1 MSIYQKLAVATA
13 TATLS
18 LAAMEA
24 KIQAATI
31 IYDFTVDVTSGPL
44 SGTQS
49 FGSFSY
55 DDLALT
61 GTGLETLG
69 VNEGLSISFD
79 FLGET
84 YNETDDIGS
93 LNNYPIVQ
101 FQDQSLLGLN
111 FNVFYS
117 PSFQSFAIA
126 DEVDVSMGAVGL
138 GGGNVF
144 AYDTDP
150 SVEFE
155 GLGTVT
161 YQQVPEASSVV
172 GLGVLG
178 LGFLL
183 KKKVTSSR
191 KRKATVDI
199 VR

>member
-1 MSIYQKLAVATA
+1 MSIHQKLAVATA
-13 TATLS
+13 TAALS

-24 KIQAATI
+24 KTVQAASI
-31 IYDFTVDVTSGPL
+31 IYDFTVDVTGGPL

-55 DDLALT
+55 DDVALT

-84 YNETDDIGS
+84 YDETNDID
-93 LNNYPIVQ
+93 LPDYPIVQ
-101 FQDQSLLGLN
+101 FQDRSLLGLN
-111 FNVFYS
+111 FNVFYGS
-117 PSFQSFAIA
+117 SLQFAIA
-126 DEVDVSMGAVGL
+126 DEIDASIGAVGS

-150 SVEFE
+150 NAAFE

-161 YQQVPEASSVV
+161 YRPVPEPSSVV

-183 KKKVTSSR
+183 KRRVTSSR
-191 KRKATVDI
+191 KRKAVVYI

>member
-13 TATLS
+13 TAALS

-24 KIQAATI
+24 ENVQAATI

-44 SGTQS
+44 TGTQS
-49 FGSFSY
+49 SGSFSY

-69 VNEGLSISFD
+69 VNEGLSVSFD
-79 FLGET
+79 FLVET
-84 YNETDDIGS
+84 YNETNDIDS
-93 LNNYPIVQ
+93 PNYPIVQ

-111 FNVFYS
+111 FNVFYAS
-117 PSFQSFAIA
+117 SLQFAIA
-126 DEVDVSMGAVGL
+126 DEIDASIGAVGL

-150 SVEFE
+150 NAAFE

-161 YQQVPEASSVV
+161 YRPVPEPSSVV
-172 GLGVLG
+172 GLSVLG

-183 KKKVTSSR
+183 RKKVTSSR
-191 KRKATVDI
+191 KRKATVGS
-199 VR
+199 VK

>member
-1 MSIYQKLAVATA
+1 MSIHQKLAVATA
-13 TATLS
+13 TAALS

-24 KIQAATI
+24 KIQAASS

-55 DDLALT
+55 DDVALT

-84 YNETDDIGS
+84 YDETNDID
-93 LNNYPIVQ
+93 LPDYPIVQ
-101 FQDQSLLGLN
+101 FQDRSLLGLN
-111 FNVFYS
+111 FNVFYGS
-117 PSFQSFAIA
+117 SLQFAIA
-126 DEVDVSMGAVGL
+126 NEVDVSTGAVGL
-138 GGGNVF
+138 DGGNVF

-150 SVEFE
+150 SVVFE

-161 YQQVPEASSVV
+161 YKQVPEPSAVA
-172 GLGVLG
+172 GLSVLG

-191 KRKATVDI
+191 KRKATVDL

>member
-13 TATLS
+13 TAALS

-24 KIQAATI
+24 KTVQAATI
-31 IYDFTVDVTSGPL
+31 VYDFTVDVTSGPL
-44 SGTQS
+44 TGTQY

-55 DDLALT
+55 DDLTLT

-69 VNEGLSISFD
+69 VDEGLSISFD
-79 FLGET
+79 FLGKT
-84 YNETDDIGS
+84 YNETSDID
-93 LNNYPIVQ
+93 LPDYPIVQ

-111 FNVFYS
+111 FNVFYGS
-117 PSFQSFAIA
+117 SFQSFAIA
-126 DEVDVSMGAVGL
+126 NEVDASTGAVGS

-150 SVEFE
+150 SVAFE

-161 YQQVPEASSVV
+161 YQPVPEPISVV
-172 GLGVLG
+172 GLSVLG
-178 LGFLL
+178 LGCLL
-183 KKKVTSSR
+183 KKKVRSSR

-199 VR
+199 VG